1 MPQEFSR
8 ARRVGDQIQREIA
21 EMLQREVKDPR
32 LGLVT
37 VSSVEVSRDL
47 AHAKVY
53 VTFLDEDEEASQPA
67 LKALARAA
75 GFLRSGLAR
84 RLKLRTVPE
93 LRFVLDTSILRGERL
108 RALIEDAVAHDAGPD
123 DNKSEETD

>member
-37 VSSVEVSRDL
+37 VSSVDVSRDL

-53 VTFLDEDEEASQPA
+53 VTFLDEEAAQPA

-93 LRFVLDTSILRGERL
+93 LRFVLDSSIVRGERL
-108 RALIEDAVAHDAGPD
+108 RALIEDAVAHDVGSN

>member
-1 MPQEFSR
+1 M
-8 ARRVGDQIQREIA
+8 
-21 EMLQREVKDPR
+21 
-32 LGLVT
+32 
-37 VSSVEVSRDL
+37 SSVEVSRDL